1 MIVRV
6 FNIEGYLCS
15 ITVEEPLHSFRFA
28 LLSLEGTLSWTG
40 QVGPELYQDPNFRK
54 IITKNE
60 DASDMALA
68 LAIDEGFSRQ
78 IFLFTLNT
86 EHKSLVWK
94 KKFAGGKLKKRI
106 AVIQLEKKEYE
117 EVLKSFF
124 KVPFCSP
131 EDMTNLRD
139 IEMQE

>member
-6 FNIEGYLCS
+6 FNIEGYVCS
-15 ITVEEPLHSFRFA
+15 ITVEEPLHRFRFA

-54 IITKNE
+54 IITKKE

-78 IFLFTLNT
+78 IFLFTFNT

-94 KKFAGGKLKKRI
+94 KKFGGGKLKKRL
-106 AVIQLEKKEYE
+106 AVIQLENKEYD
-117 EVLKSFF
+117 EVAKSFF

-131 EDMTNLRD
+131 ENMTKLRD
-139 IEMQE
+139 IERQE